1 MKKILLK
8 SIFFVLS
15 ITTTFAQKK
24 VDTKQVKNE
33 VPTTTK
39 TAIDFSLKNVDDK
52 MVSLADFKEQ
62 KGVIVT
68 FVTNTCPVA
77 EMNQAR
83 IEALQQKYAAKGFPV
98 LAINPSDDLDA
109 MKKIATERKYSYA
122 FLSDV
127 KQTVSRNFRAIV
139 NTYTVVL
146 QKTADGFTIVY
157 EGAIDDDYSGENVKK
172 KYVENAV
179 DALLANKVVAV
190 AKTKA
195 LGCPIKYKK

>member
-8 SIFFVLS
+8 SIFIALFV
-15 ITTTFAQKK
+15 TPTFAQKK
-24 VDTKQVKNE
+24 AAVKQVKNE
-33 VPTTTK
+33 VATTTK

-62 KGVIVT
+62 KGVILT
-68 FVTNTCPVA
+68 FITNTCPVA
-77 EMNQAR
+77 EMNVAR

-98 LAINPSDDLDA
+98 LAINPSDDLGA

-122 FLSDV
+122 FLNDV
-127 KQTVSRNFRAIV
+127 KQTVSRNFRVIV

-179 DALLANKVVAV
+179 NALLANKVVAV

>member
-1 MKKILLK
+1 MKKLLVK
-8 SIFFVLS
+8 SIFFALFA
-15 ITTTFAQKK
+15 TPTFAQKK
-24 VDTKQVKNE
+24 ATIKQVKNE
-33 VPTTTK
+33 VATATK
-39 TAIDFSLKNVDDK
+39 TAIDFSLKNIDDK

-62 KGVIVT
+62 KGLILT

-77 EMNQAR
+77 EMNVAR

-98 LAINPSDDLDA
+98 LAINPSDELDA
-109 MKKIATERKYSYA
+109 MKKIAIERKYSYA
-122 FLSDV
+122 FLNDV
-127 KQTVSRNFRAIV
+127 KQTVSKNFRAIV

-146 QKTADGFTIVY
+146 QKTADGFAIVY

>member
-8 SIFFVLS
+8 SIFFALS
-15 ITTTFAQKK
+15 VTTTFAQKK
-24 VDTKQVKNE
+24 NAVKQVKNE
-33 VPTTTK
+33 VATATK
-39 TAIDFSLKNVDDK
+39 TAIDFSLKNIDDK

-62 KGVIVT
+62 KGVILT

-77 EMNQAR
+77 EMNVAR
-83 IEALQQKYAAKGFPV
+83 IEALQQKYAVKGFPV
-98 LAINPSDDLDA
+98 IAIDPSDDLDA

-122 FLSDV
+122 FLNDV

-179 DALLANKVVAV
+179 DALLANKVVVV

>member
-1 MKKILLK
+1 MKKLLVK
-8 SIFFVLS
+8 SIFFTLFV
-15 ITTTFAQKK
+15 TPTFAQKK
-24 VDTKQVKNE
+24 AAIKQVKNE
-33 VPTTTK
+33 AATSTK

-62 KGVIVT
+62 KGLILT

-77 EMNQAR
+77 EMNIAR
-83 IEALQQKYAAKGFPV
+83 IEVLQQKYGAIGFPV
-98 LAINPSDDLDA
+98 LAINPSDNLDA
-109 MKKIATERKYSYA
+109 MKKIAIERKYSYA
-122 FLSDV
+122 FLNDV

-146 QKTADGFTIVY
+146 QKTVDGFTIVY

-172 KYVENAV
+172 KYVENVV
-179 DALLANKVVAV
+179 DALLANKAVAV

>member
-1 MKKILLK
+1 MKKIVVK

-15 ITTTFAQKK
+15 VTTTFAQKK
-24 VDTKQVKNE
+24 AALKQVKNE
-33 VPTTTK
+33 VATATK

-62 KGVIVT
+62 KGIILT

-83 IEALQQKYAAKGFPV
+83 IEALQQKYASKGFPV
-98 LAINPSDDLDA
+98 LAIDPSDDLDA

-122 FLSDV
+122 FLNDV

-146 QKTADGFTIVY
+146 QKTTDGYTIVY

>member
-1 MKKILLK
+1 MKKIVVK

-15 ITTTFAQKK
+15 VTTTFAQKK
-24 VDTKQVKNE
+24 AALKQVKNE
-33 VPTTTK
+33 IATATK

-62 KGVIVT
+62 KGIILT
-68 FVTNTCPVA
+68 FITNTCPVA

-83 IEALQQKYAAKGFPV
+83 IEALQQKYASKGFPV
-98 LAINPSDDLDA
+98 LAIDPSDDLDA
-109 MKKIATERKYSYA
+109 MKKIAAERKYSYS

-127 KQTVSRNFRAIV
+127 KQAVSRNFRAIV

-146 QKTADGFTIVY
+146 QKTTDGYTIVY

-190 AKTKA
+190 AETKA